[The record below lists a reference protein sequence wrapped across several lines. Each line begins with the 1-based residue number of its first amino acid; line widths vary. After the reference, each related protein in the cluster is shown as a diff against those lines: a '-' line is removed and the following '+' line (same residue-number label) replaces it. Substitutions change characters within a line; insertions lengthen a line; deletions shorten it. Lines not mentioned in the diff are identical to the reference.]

1 VASKRK
7 KRIINRAANCLSIS
21 EQQFKELESSQ
32 LTLLLLEEQW
42 QKQQW
47 SLFLELSNLT
57 LIQHPQRQ
65 LLSLMIC
72 GSALQLDD
80 NDLAKSMLE
89 SALHLASDTQETT
102 RFIYEVTQIQM
113 AKALFLNKQED
124 KALLAL
130 QSAWKQFGNLIQPL
144 FYDFLVEQAE
154 QHLVMGESRL
164 AIQTWQDIASI
175 MQEYTPEHVYHR
187 MSHCYAV
194 NTQGFG
200 GSEEENN
207 TFGDYHKH
215 DLLEFFHAQLQPEF
229 YFEIGVD
236 RGLSLARAQG
246 KALGVDARPKLN
258 LLVSLPSTTRIL
270 GMSSDAF
277 FRDCAEKE
285 LKVEPDLAFIDGMH
299 LFEFA
304 LRDFMNLEK
313 YAAPYTLVGID
324 DIFPCHIIQ
333 AERRRQSSAWTGDV
347 WKIIP
352 VLEKYRPDLTLIT
365 LRCSTT
371 GLLLI
376 SGLNPENR
384 ALEDHYDEIVTE
396 YQADLPLPDKYLQR
410 TDSIAS
416 DHSVVDV
423 LMSILRHI
431 KTKKYDFKQA
441 CMWLA
446 KLHPIIDLAKQD
458 LVLSRLKKTD
468 EVRTTLMLYWKMAES
483 GYNENDAVK
492 RSYELNGEKVSFSLP
507 LPNAEINIEC
517 LRLDIA
523 QCQGCFFV
531 KELCLFDS
539 ADEILWSWNL
549 RMNFFKNIGQLESFA
564 MPERNQ
570 ICLISTGT
578 DPQFELD
585 LPPELVE
592 KANGG
597 KVLITFTPMEFKE

>member
-1 VASKRK
+1 
-7 KRIINRAANCLSIS
+7 
-21 EQQFKELESSQ
+21 
-32 LTLLLLEEQW
+32 
-42 QKQQW
+42 
-47 SLFLELSNLT
+47 
-57 LIQHPQRQ
+57 
-65 LLSLMIC
+65 
-72 GSALQLDD
+72 
-80 NDLAKSMLE
+80 
-89 SALHLASDTQETT
+89 
-102 RFIYEVTQIQM
+102 
-113 AKALFLNKQED
+113 
-124 KALLAL
+124 
-130 QSAWKQFGNLIQPL
+130 
-144 FYDFLVEQAE
+144 
-154 QHLVMGESRL
+154 
-164 AIQTWQDIASI
+164 
-175 MQEYTPEHVYHR
+175 
-187 MSHCYAV
+187 
-194 NTQGFG
+194 
-200 GSEEENN
+200 
-207 TFGDYHKH
+207 
-215 DLLEFFHAQLQPEF
+215 
-229 YFEIGVD
+229 
-236 RGLSLARAQG
+236 
-246 KALGVDARPKLN
+246 
-258 LLVSLPSTTRIL
+258 
-270 GMSSDAF
+270 MSSDAF